1 MLRGGGARLI
11 GINVPAR
18 RLRVSRTPVSMQASG
33 PRRRNAA
40 PSAASERSGQVQT
53 AADVLSNPL
62 PLH

>member
-1 MLRGGGARLI
+1 MI

-62 PLH
+62 TLH